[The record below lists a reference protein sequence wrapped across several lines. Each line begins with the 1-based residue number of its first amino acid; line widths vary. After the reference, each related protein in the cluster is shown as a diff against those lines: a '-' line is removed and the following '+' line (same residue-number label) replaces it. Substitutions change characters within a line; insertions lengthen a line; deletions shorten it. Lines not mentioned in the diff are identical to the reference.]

1 MSLAP
6 QTIHLPEYPAKIG
19 CSQLSASY
27 VSPVAII
34 CTQFS
39 PPSLYFT
46 ISSCV
51 CNVPPRSGGISV
63 AALPA
68 LDMER
73 SPPAAFIEM
82 LLPSIT
88 ECPSAPRSVMSF
100 CACSVTNNEGAVISV
115 LPVDT
120 APPSLVI
127 STPYPFSALTAR
139 FPFTTVFF
147 ARIVTSFTVSN
158 SRLPSAIVSPTRTI
172 LPLELFELLFPLD
185 DRNVSFA
192 LKNASVTFILFPLS
206 RSNEF
211 REPVFFRLI
220 SPFCSSVASIRYFT
234 APPDK

>member
-1 MSLAP
+1 MVSPSSRYLKSLCAPVPPKSPFSILLVVPSVPINSAYSMSLAP

-46 ISSCV
+46 ISFCV
-51 CNVPPRSGGISV
+51 CNVPPRS
-63 AALPA
+63 A
-68 LDMER
+68 
-73 SPPAAFIEM
+73 
-82 LLPSIT
+82 
-88 ECPSAPRSVMSF
+88 MSF

-120 APPSLVI
+120 VPPSLVI

-139 FPFTTVFF
+139 FPFTAVFF
-147 ARIVTSFTVSN
+147 AQIVTSFTVSN